1 MKTRSM
7 LTVMAATMVA
17 ATLTVSMTSSAWAD
31 TDVKAIKT
39 QMAELTLKNRD
50 LTKQLNEVKE
60 RYTQLQ
66 PTITEHNTKSA
77 ALKEQCDAAENEAVL
92 KQCAASFDALN
103 RSAESFNPKVDAII
117 SDDQRIKG
125 LMKQNDQ
132 TMGNL
137 ALKLQMGGTIKD
149 AELLVKTINTQCPN
163 RPTDFEVED
172 CVKMSVDGQKP

>member
-1 MKTRSM
+1 MKTRSI
-7 LTVMAATMVA
+7 LTVMAVA
-17 ATLTVSMTSSAWAD
+17 ATLSVAMMSAVWAE

-50 LTKQLNEVKE
+50 LTKQLKDVKE
-60 RYTQLQ
+60 RYAQLQ
-66 PTITEHNTKSA
+66 PTISEHNSKSA
-77 ALKEQCDAAENEAVL
+77 ALKEQCDSAENEDIL

-103 RSAESFNPKVDAII
+103 RSAESFNPKIDAII

-125 LMKQNDQ
+125 LMKQNDT

-137 ALKLQMGGTIKD
+137 ALKLQLGGAIKD
-149 AELLVKTINTQCPN
+149 ADLLVKTIQTQCPN